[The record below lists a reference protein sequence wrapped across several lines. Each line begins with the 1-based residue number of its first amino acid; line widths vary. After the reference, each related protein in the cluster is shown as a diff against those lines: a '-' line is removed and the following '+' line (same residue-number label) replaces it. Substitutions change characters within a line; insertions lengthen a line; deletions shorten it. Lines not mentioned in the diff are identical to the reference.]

1 METLEINENLRYRI
15 EYDTTPFNYLT
26 DWDWDAWGIFTLSC
40 ADRLS
45 RLDLDTFGVNS
56 RMAEAFD
63 WVSRDDRETVTAKIA
78 SRSGLES
85 KVITLRGYSQSEW
98 HDVVIYWNP
107 ELISDISGLLDELRG
122 WYRGDVYNV
131 YLEQRTEY
139 KSNDGR
145 FIYEWDILD
154 CIGGVI
160 FHDSH
165 EFNMDNC
172 KELLGYAIPK
182 AA

>member
-15 EYDTTPFNYLT
+15 EYDTTPFDYLT
-26 DWDWDAWGIFTLSC
+26 DWDWDTWGMFTLRN
-40 ADRLS
+40 ARWTS
-45 RLDLDTFGVNS
+45 RLDLDTFGIN
-56 RMAEAFD
+56 RRLAEALD
-63 WVSRDDRETVTAKIA
+63 YSGIETMEESLAKAISRAGYCYEFLSINGGCQSSWAEVVVYWDP
-78 SRSGLES
+78 
-85 KVITLRGYSQSEW
+85 KVIT
-98 HDVVIYWNP
+98 DTT
-107 ELISDISGLLDELRG
+107 GLWDELKA

-139 KSNDGR
+139 KSRDGR
-145 FIYEWDILD
+145 SIYEWDVLES
-154 CIGGVI
+154 IGGVI
-160 FHDSH
+160 FHDSY

>member
-15 EYDTTPFNYLT
+15 EYDTTPFDYLT
-26 DWDWDAWGIFTLSC
+26 DWDWDTWGMFTLRC
-40 ADRLS
+40 ADRLR

-63 WVSRDDRETVTAKIA
+63 WIGRDGRETVAAKIA
-78 SRSGLES
+78 SRAGLES
-85 KVITLRGYSQSEW
+85 KVITLWGSSQSYW
-98 HDVVIYWNP
+98 HDVVIYWDP
-107 ELISDISGLLDELRG
+107 KLISDISGLLDELRG

-139 KSNDGR
+139 KSSDGR
-145 FIYEWDILD
+145 SIYEWDALES
-154 CIGGVI
+154 IGGVI
-160 FHDSH
+160 FHDSY

-172 KELLGYAIPK
+172 KELLGYAISK

>member
-1 METLEINENLRYRI
+1 METLEINDNLRYRI
-15 EYDTTPFNYLT
+15 EYDTTPFDYLT
-26 DWDWDAWGIFTLSC
+26 DWEWDSWGMFTLRCS
-40 ADRLS
+40 DRLR
-45 RLDLDTFGVNS
+45 RLDLDTFGIHNRIAQALDWTYWDDYEQIISKIIS
-56 RMAEAFD
+56 RAGYNYEF
-63 WVSRDDRETVTAKIA
+63 
-78 SRSGLES
+78 L
-85 KVITLRGYSQSEW
+85 TLRGYGQSDW
-98 HDVVIYWNP
+98 HDVVVYWDP
-107 ELISDISGLLDELRG
+107 EVITDTTRLWDELRG

-139 KSNDGR
+139 KSSDGR
-145 FIYEWDILD
+145 SLYEWDILD
-154 CIGGVI
+154 CLGGVI